1 MMKDKPIFAR
11 EQKLADVPLQPLT
24 DEGMFEG
31 YASLFGVP
39 DLGRDVVMRGAFRDS
54 LAARGARGIKMLW
67 QHDPGEPLGRWISLK
82 EDEKGL
88 KVRGRLNLNVAR
100 ARDLHALMKDGA
112 VDGLSI
118 GFRTISARQDRT
130 LGARRLEKIDLWEI
144 SLVTFPMLPQAR
156 VGMVKEIRAYPQA
169 TGAGIF
175 ETRKIMA

>member
-1 MMKDKPIFAR
+1 MKDKPLFAR
-11 EQKLADVPLQPLT
+11 EQKLAHAPLQPLL

-31 YASLFGVP
+31 YASLFGIP
-39 DLGRDVVMRGAFRDS
+39 DLGRDVVVRGAFRDS
-54 LAARGARGIKMLW
+54 LITRGARGIKMLW
-67 QHDPGEPLGRWISLK
+67 QHDPGEPLGRWISLQ

-100 ARDLHALMKDGA
+100 ARDIHALMKDGA

-118 GFRTISARQDRT
+118 GFRTINARQDRT

-156 VGMVKEIRAYPQA
+156 VGMVKEM
-169 TGAGIF
+169 G
-175 ETRKIMA
+175 KV